1 MFCREHNRWTPL
13 SKCEFCE
20 RERKELEW
28 EIAKAEMENSRPI
41 VLWPLEDEYDWI

>member
-1 MFCREHNRWTPL
+1 MLCKKHNRWTPL

-28 EIAKAEMENSRPI
+28 EIAKAEMENAQPI
-41 VLWPLEDEYDWI
+41 VIWEHNGAYK